1 MVASSLGAWAQAATN
16 TAFTRQAL
24 RILKGGKPPPAK
36 ESLIAEYW

>member
-1 MVASSLGAWAQAATN
+1 VGTGRDEHSQLTKKMG
-16 TAFTRQAL
+16 FTRQAL